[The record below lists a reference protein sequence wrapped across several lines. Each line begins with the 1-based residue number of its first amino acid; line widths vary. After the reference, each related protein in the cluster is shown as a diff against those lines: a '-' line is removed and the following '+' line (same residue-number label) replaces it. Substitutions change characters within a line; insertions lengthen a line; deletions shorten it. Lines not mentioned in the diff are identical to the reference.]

1 MPLTTLSALLPSA
14 RWSFAWCA
22 IAIGLLPLTAPPAQ
36 AQSDTARWVLVA
48 PSPQYEA
55 GGIWRFFFGSD
66 YRDLWT
72 TPTKVEVLNLQTYA
86 GGLTPVK
93 QGGGMQTR
101 SLRFRAPDGR
111 QFNFRSVDKDPSA
124 VLPPDLKG
132 SFADEIVQDQISS
145 AHPTGPLISDRL
157 LTAAG
162 VVHASPQLFVMPD
175 DPTLGEFRKD
185 YAHMLGLFEEHVE
198 EGATRTPG
206 VEGATKVIDMD
217 KLLERLEDRPSEH
230 IDTIAYLK
238 ARFMDVFLGDWD
250 RHRGQWRW
258 ARVGPDEVATPWIPV
273 PEDRDQVF
281 VKYDG
286 FLLWIARQSRTQLVN
301 FGSKYPRI
309 VGATFNGRELDRQLL
324 AAVDRATF
332 DSVAGDLQR
341 RLTDLVIDSAV
352 RALPVQQYRISGTD
366 IASALKERRNDL
378 PEMAERYY
386 QYLATEPDMHATDM
400 ADRVTI
406 TRGGVTDADDVE
418 ILIEGRDTVAGAPV
432 VVRQARRLFRDKD
445 THEVRIYLHGGDDS
459 VYVRGNGSGK
469 LKVRIIGG
477 NGQDAVLDSSTA
489 GGTRFYDSGER
500 SSLVSLH
507 GGSLRRKAYT
517 RPDTTTP
524 VPPRDWGSFKTP
536 LLWSSISPDVGLF
549 IGAGLSTT
557 DYGFRKYPYSSR
569 HVFRA
574 GYATT
579 ASTFRAEYMGEWRWE
594 NSRIHTNLL
603 ARASGIEILR
613 FYGFGNETPN
623 NGDRDFFKVQQDQF
637 LIEPSITIPFSSRIK
652 LTAGPRVQWSRMDE
666 NANRFINTL
675 PSLYGTGEFGQLGG
689 RVGLSV
695 DTRDV
700 PAAARKGIHLEL
712 EGTVYPSVWDVVST
726 FGKVKGEFSTFLS
739 ARTPFFPTIALRVGG
754 EKVLGDAVP
763 FHEAAF
769 VGGRNSLRGWDE
781 QRFAGESSV
790 FGNAELRLHL
800 FRMSILLPTNIGIF
814 GLADVGRVYLDGETS
829 DEWHTGFGGGVSF
842 GVFRA
847 VNTLTIAVVTSE
859 ERTGVYVRAGF
870 LF

>member
-1 MPLTTLSALLPSA
+1 MPLTTL
-14 RWSFAWCA
+14 CA
-22 IAIGLLPLTAPPAQ
+22 SRLASRRHLVPMVIGLGLVLLSPAAAQ

-48 PSPQYEA
+48 PSPQYDA

-93 QGGGMQTR
+93 QGGGQQTK
-101 SLRFRAPDGR
+101 SLRFKAPDGR

-124 VLPPDLKG
+124 VLPPDLKD

-145 AHPTGPLISDRL
+145 AHPTGPLVSDRL

-162 VVHASPQLFVMPD
+162 VPHAALQLFMMPD
-175 DPTLGEFRKD
+175 DQALGEFRPLF
-185 YAHMLGLFEEHVE
+185 ANMLGLLEEHVE
-198 EGATRTPG
+198 EGATRTAG
-206 VEGATKVIDMD
+206 VEGASKIIDMD

-230 IDTIAYLK
+230 IDTTAYLK
-238 ARFMDVFLGDWD
+238 ARLMDVLMGDWD

-258 ARVGPDEVATPWIPV
+258 ARVGPDKITTPWIPV

-286 FLLWIARQSRTQLVN
+286 VFLWIARQNVPQLVK
-301 FGSKYPRI
+301 FGSNYPRM
-309 VGATFNGRELDRQLL
+309 VGATYNGRELDRQLL
-324 AAVDRATF
+324 AAVDRAMF

-341 RLTDLVIDSAV
+341 RLTNAVIDSAV
-352 RALPVQQYRISGTD
+352 RALPVQQYRISGTEL
-366 IASALKERRNDL
+366 AYALKERRDNL
-378 PEMAERYY
+378 PSMAERYY

-406 TRGGVTDADDVE
+406 TRGGVTDSDDVE
-418 ILIEGRDTVAGAPV
+418 VLIEGKDTVAGAPV
-432 VVRQARRLFRDKD
+432 LVRQARRLFRDQD

-459 VYVRGNGSGK
+459 VYVRGSGGGK
-469 LKVRIIGG
+469 LKVRVIGG
-477 NGQDAVLDSSTA
+477 NGQDVVLDSSAA
-489 GGTRFYDSGER
+489 GGTRFYDSGDR
-500 SSLVSLH
+500 SRLVSLH
-507 GGSLRRKAYT
+507 GGRLRRREYT

-524 VPPRDWGSFKTP
+524 VPPRDWGSFKSP

-549 IGAGLSTT
+549 IGAGFSTT
-557 DYGFRKYPYSSR
+557 DYGFRKHPYSSR
-569 HVFRA
+569 HTFRA
-574 GYATT
+574 GYAIT
-579 ASTFRAEYMGEWRWE
+579 ASTFRAEYKGEWRWE
-594 NSRIHTNLL
+594 NSRVHTNLL

-613 FYGFGNETPN
+613 FYGFGNETAN

-637 LIEPSITIPFSSRIK
+637 LIEPSITIPFSDRVR
-652 LTAGPRVQWSRMDE
+652 LTAGPRAQFSRMDE

-675 PSLYGTGEFGQLGG
+675 PSLYGTGEFGQVGG
-689 RVGLSV
+689 RMGLSI
-695 DTRDV
+695 DSRDV
-700 PAAARKGIHLEL
+700 PAAARSGIHLEL
-712 EGTVYPSVWDVVST
+712 DGTIYPSVWDVVST
-726 FGKVKGEFSTFLS
+726 FGKVKGELSTFLS
-739 ARTPFFPTIALRVGG
+739 ARMPFFPTMALRVGG
-754 EKVLGDAVP
+754 EKVFGDAVP
-763 FHEAAF
+763 FHEAAY
-769 VGGRNSLRGWDE
+769 VGGRQNLRGWDE
-781 QRFAGESSV
+781 QRFAGESAV

-800 FRMSILLPTNIGIF
+800 FRAKILLPTNIGVF

-829 DEWHTGFGGGVSF
+829 DEWHTGFGGGLSF

-847 VNTLTIAVVTSE
+847 VNTLTVAVVTSE